1 MDGVIFSMQKTVF
14 LDNIKQFKNRDDKS
28 VYNLADF
35 DKAVLELEKEH
46 VMKLPELILILFYAQ
61 KEQPI
66 KGMILLMKEI
76 FLMQMEFAKEEK
88 IKIQD
93 ANFISYKYGPYSV
106 DVDKVIESM
115 EIYGLIISK
124 GRKSSNKEIFYLTDY
139 GKKRAKEQFEK
150 LNTQQ
155 QLKLKDLRKGWDQ
168 LGVKGILKYVYSN
181 YQNFIDKSEIKKQV
195 LKQKEVY
202 RMRG

>member
-1 MDGVIFSMQKTVF
+1 
-14 LDNIKQFKNRDDKS
+14 
-28 VYNLADF
+28 
-35 DKAVLELEKEH
+35 
-46 VMKLPELILILFYAQ
+46 
-61 KEQPI
+61 
-66 KGMILLMKEI
+66 
-76 FLMQMEFAKEEK
+76 
-88 IKIQD
+88 
-93 ANFISYKYGPYSV
+93 
-106 DVDKVIESM
+106 M